1 MDPAVELIDA
11 HKKFGSVEALRG
23 VDVAVRRGELVAIL
37 GPNGAGKTTAIS
49 LMLGMRRPTSGR
61 ARLFGLDP
69 TDRRARSQCGVML
82 QESGVNGAL
91 HVRELVDL
99 FRAYY
104 PRPLAADRAIA
115 LAGLQE
121 QARTPADKLS
131 GGQRQRLYYAL
142 AVCGD
147 PEVLFLDEPTV
158 GMDVE
163 SRRAF
168 LDSIRDLAA
177 GGRTIVLT
185 THYLEEADELA
196 RRVVVID
203 RGVVIAD
210 APPEEIKARVPGRR
224 VTFDADPAPSEA
236 DLRGLPLSHLEVR
249 GGHVRLLSNEPEAV
263 LGALF
268 RRGVWIRN
276 LEVVGAD
283 LEEAFLALT
292 SHDPA
297 GATSTVPEE
306 VAG

>member
-1 MDPAVELIDA
+1 MEPAVELIDA
-11 HKKFGSVEALRG
+11 HKSYGSVQALKG
-23 VDVAVRRGELVAIL
+23 VNVAIPQGQVIAML

-49 LMLGMRRPTSGR
+49 LMLGLRKPTAGR
-61 ARLFGLDP
+61 ALLFGMDP
-69 TDRRARSQCGVML
+69 TQRRARSRCGVML

-104 PRPLAADRAIA
+104 PDPLPADRALA
-115 LAGLQE
+115 LAGLRE
-121 QARTPADKLS
+121 QASVPASKLS

-163 SRRAF
+163 SRRSF
-168 LDSIRDLAA
+168 LDGIKEFAA
-177 GGRTIVLT
+177 EGKTIVLT

-196 RRVVVID
+196 ERVVVID
-203 RGVVIAD
+203 RGVMIAD
-210 APPEEIKARVPGRR
+210 ASPAEIKGKVAGKRVSFDTDHALGEEDFRGMP
-224 VTFDADPAPSEA
+224 VTHLE
-236 DLRGLPLSHLEVR
+236 LRGS
-249 GGHVRLLSNEPEAV
+249 HVRLLSNQPEPV

-268 RRGVWIRN
+268 RRDVSIRN

-292 SHDPA
+292 SHHVDAVGAEEEAA
-297 GATSTVPEE
+297 G
-306 VAG
+306 